1 MKKYDSIKNES
12 MNDPF
17 QCTWCLVTQE
27 NNYYKTSKINLSLL
41 KFWLVLQLVKA
52 EKHRHR
58 LLLSPKF
65 CVYIPH
71 CACFLCNQRLSGME
85 MIHIYTEI
93 SSVTHG
99 PI

>member
-1 MKKYDSIKNES
+1 MLVKYTAKFKQKNEKKDSIKNES

-17 QCTWCLVTQE
+17 QSTWYLVIQE

-41 KFWLVLQLVKA
+41 KFWFVLQLVKA

-65 CVYIPH
+65 CVYYSS
-71 CACFLCNQRLSGME
+71 LCLF
-85 MIHIYTEI
+85 
-93 SSVTHG
+93 
-99 PI
+99 PL